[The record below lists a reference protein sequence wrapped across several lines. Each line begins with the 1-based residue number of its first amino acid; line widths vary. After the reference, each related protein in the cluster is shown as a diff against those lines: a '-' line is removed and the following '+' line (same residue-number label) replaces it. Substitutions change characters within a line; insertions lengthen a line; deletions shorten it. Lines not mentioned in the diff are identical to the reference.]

1 MHLVVELG
9 DAGPACRIVGVWTD
23 LWTRTLAGNGQVFGI
38 KLRPGACQALVS
50 EPAKSQSNTRS
61 SLHEPALSHALMTHP
76 ENAETLLAEWL
87 REHRLSH
94 KDTATAVAIVAFMQ
108 TSPLTR
114 VDDVANAHGMS
125 IRALQRLFATHVG
138 ASPKWVLRRFR
149 LQEAAERVE
158 NGTAGQL
165 ADLAYS
171 LGYADQAHL
180 ARDFRAATGKTLS
193 GFSQRVWVE

>member
-9 DAGPACRIVGVWTD
+9 DAGPACRVVGVWTD
-23 LWTRTLAGNGQVFGI
+23 LWTRTLAGRGHVFGI
-38 KLRPGACQALVS
+38 KLRPGACQALACA
-50 EPAKSQSNTRS
+50 PAKSLSNTRS
-61 SLHEPALSHALMTHP
+61 PRDEDELIHALASDEGAASEHLS
-76 ENAETLLAEWL
+76 AWL
-87 REHRLSH
+87 RANRFDHR
-94 KDTATAVAIVAFMQ
+94 DTQTAVAIVAFMQ

-114 VDDVANAHGMS
+114 VDEVANAHGIS
-125 IRALQRLFATHVG
+125 VRALQRLFATHVG

-149 LQEAAERVE
+149 LQEAADRVE
-158 NGTAGQL
+158 NGTGEQL

-193 GFSQRVWVE
+193 GFGKTVWME